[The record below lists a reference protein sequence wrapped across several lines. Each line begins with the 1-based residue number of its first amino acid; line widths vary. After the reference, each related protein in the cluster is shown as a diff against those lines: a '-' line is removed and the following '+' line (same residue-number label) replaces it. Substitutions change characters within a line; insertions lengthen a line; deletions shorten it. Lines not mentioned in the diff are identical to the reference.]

1 VLPAG
6 AARRDA
12 LTAAEA
18 RLLAADAVVPI
29 YFYTS
34 KHLVDPRLRGFESN
48 PLDHHASRWMSWAA
62 APATAETP

>member
-1 VLPAG
+1 LPSG

-12 LTAAEA
+12 IAAAEA

-34 KHLVDPRLRGFESN
+34 KHLVDPRLRGFETN
-48 PLDHHASRWMSWAA
+48 PLDHHASRWMAWDSAGAA
-62 APATAETP
+62 Q